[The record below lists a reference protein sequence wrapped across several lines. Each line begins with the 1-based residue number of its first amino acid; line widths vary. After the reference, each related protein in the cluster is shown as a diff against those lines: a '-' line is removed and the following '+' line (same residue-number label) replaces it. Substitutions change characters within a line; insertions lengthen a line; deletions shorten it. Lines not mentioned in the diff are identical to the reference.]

1 MKLNDAIQ
9 WAGTCS
15 FMIMYSIMSFFPECH
30 PWNIVAGVVGS
41 SLYLL
46 WSLRVANKPQ
56 LITNVVG
63 LTICAVGLY
72 KAWG

>member
-1 MKLNDAIQ
+1 MKTNDAIQ
-9 WAGTCS
+9 WAGTGS
-15 FMIMYSIMSFFPECH
+15 FMVMYTIMSFFPECR

-46 WSLRVANKPQ
+46 WSVRVANKPQ

>member
-1 MKLNDAIQ
+1 MLNELLQ
-9 WAGTCS
+9 WAGTAS
-15 FMIMYSIMSFFPECH
+15 FMIMYIVMSFFPGCH
-30 PWNIVAGVVGS
+30 PWNIVAGAVGA

-46 WSLRVANKPQ
+46 WSIRVVNVPQ

-63 LTICAVGLY
+63 LTICLIGLL